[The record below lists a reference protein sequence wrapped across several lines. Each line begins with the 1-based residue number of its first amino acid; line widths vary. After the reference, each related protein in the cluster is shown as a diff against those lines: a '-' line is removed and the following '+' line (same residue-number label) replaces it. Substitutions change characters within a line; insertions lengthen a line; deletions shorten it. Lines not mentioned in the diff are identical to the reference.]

1 MNQRQAL
8 ERAEEQH
15 VLLDELGFIR
25 MDYAL
30 EYELTL
36 DYEEV
41 DYESM

>member
-15 VLLDELGFIR
+15 VIGLDELGFIR

-30 EYELTL
+30 EWYEVE

-41 DYESM
+41 EVD